1 MRRGGMILA
10 AVATLALGQSL
21 GQTSAARAEN
31 GHKGD
36 TTTYRA
42 MDTLT
47 ATLRRGDN
55 SLGVLSVQAG
65 LDASD
70 PKMRKLV
77 EQSLP
82 RLRDAYVQVL
92 GIYAAGLTPGGGP
105 NADQIAQLLQRATDR
120 VLGRPGA
127 KLLLGTVMVN

>member
-1 MRRGGMILA
+1 MSRRGTGA
-10 AVATLALGQSL
+10 AFVVVVALALSQAP
-21 GQTSAARAEN
+21 AALAEN

-47 ATLRRGDN
+47 ATIRHDDD

-65 LDASD
+65 LDATD

-82 RLRDAYVQVL
+82 RLRDAYVRAL
-92 GIYAAGLTPGGGP
+92 GIYAAGSPPAQGPTPTRSLSCCSAP
-105 NADQIAQLLQRATDR
+105 PTECWA
-120 VLGRPGA
+120 GRGRSCCWAPCW
-127 KLLLGTVMVN
+127 

>member
-1 MRRGGMILA
+1 MSRRGTGA
-10 AVATLALGQSL
+10 AFVVVVALALSQAP
-21 GQTSAARAEN
+21 AALAEN

-47 ATLRRGDN
+47 ATIRHDDD

-65 LDASD
+65 LDATD

-82 RLRDAYVQVL
+82 RLRDAYVRAL
-92 GIYAAGLTPGGGP
+92 GIYAAGLTPGAGP

-120 VLGRPGA
+120 VLGRSGA
-127 KLLLGTVMVN
+127 KLLLGTVLVN